1 MTSGV
6 TFRWRAIAIG
16 AATGLAV
23 IIPISVL
30 VEVLERNVDDLE
42 GSSWLFVPFLAVLAA
57 YLLAGRVAAQHAPD
71 APMAHAAL
79 AGLGAFAGWLL
90 VRVVVP
96 LVQGNDL
103 GFGARAIVTNA
114 LFAVTFGVLGAV
126 IGRRNAPV
134 SAD

>member
-1 MTSGV
+1 MTSQL
-6 TFRWRAIAIG
+6 TFQWRAIAIG

-23 IIPISVL
+23 IVPISIL

-71 APMAHAAL
+71 APMTHAAI
-79 AGLGAFAGWLL
+79 AALGAFAGWLL

-103 GFGARAIVTNA
+103 GFGGRAILMNTLYA
-114 LFAVTFGVLGAV
+114 ITFGILGSV
-126 IGRRNAPV
+126 VGRRDATV
-134 SAD
+134 